1 VTLEFDLLFLHKIA
15 LPMSIEYIYNPDIQ
29 DKEQFRL
36 LFGVEF

>member
-1 VTLEFDLLFLHKIA
+1 
-15 LPMSIEYIYNPDIQ
+15 MSIEYIYNPDIQ